1 MPFPISRSVPPL
13 TRFTG
18 AYAPAPSCFPRT
30 LTPGRAGD
38 RASRSMGHPGRGAPR
53 VIFTCKGWT
62 RSKGRTWGPA
72 LLGPASHRGHSGPCS
87 SWQLPSK
94 GNVPGPLPYQEH
106 LLTPPR
112 APSGPAAGRGLGA
125 ACLGSAGASGPAQPR
140 AFRAARSTLCWVV
153 TEWPHAFAE
162 SPNLPGSFWPF
173 GPSAERGAGPGPGRW
188 AGVPQGTPDRMA
200 CGGDQHVAGKGEGS
214 QPLLFPPLPA
224 SPSRE
229 PARVQTGCRRRQRWA
244 LLSCHGQTA

>member
-1 MPFPISRSVPPL
+1 MLETEPVAPWAILVGSPEGHFHLQRLDQEQGKDLGTSASR
-13 TRFTG
+13 TG
-18 AYAPAPSCFPRT
+18 ITSRT
-30 LTPGRAGD
+30 LG
-38 RASRSMGHPGRGAPR
+38 
-53 VIFTCKGWT
+53 
-62 RSKGRTWGPA
+62 A
-72 LLGPASHRGHSGPCS
+72 LLKLATSF
-87 SWQLPSK
+87 K
-94 GNVPGPLPYQEH
+94 GNVPGPLPRQEH
-106 LLTPPR
+106 PLTPPR

-173 GPSAERGAGPGPGRW
+173 GPSAERGAGPGPGQW

-200 CGGDQHVAGKGEGS
+200 CGGDQHVAWKGEGS